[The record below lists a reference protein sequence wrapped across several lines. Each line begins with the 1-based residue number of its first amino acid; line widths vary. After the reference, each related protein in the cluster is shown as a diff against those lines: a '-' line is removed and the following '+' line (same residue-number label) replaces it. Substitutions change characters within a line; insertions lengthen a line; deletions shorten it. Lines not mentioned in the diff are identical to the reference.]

1 MSKTIGYLRLSK
13 DDGDDAESTSIT
25 NQRKIIQEFALA
37 NNLTIDDFYVD
48 DGYSGYTTNRPSWNK
63 LMKELNEDKVHTIIA
78 KDLSR
83 IGRNNAQVNLF
94 LDNVYE
100 VGKRVIAIGDNY
112 DTYNE
117 SSHEMVGI
125 HTWMNDKY
133 VKDVSK
139 KIRNSIATMQKEGR
153 WVSSLPYGYMHDPI
167 IKGKYYVDPSCA
179 HYVKLIYDLYIS
191 GLGINKIARKLTEDK
206 VPTSNMIKRLKI
218 EREGR
223 VSKLKVA
230 DRWDMATV
238 KRILLNEF
246 YCGTLIQKK
255 SKRRSINGKQIKV
268 DKSEQIRHENAHES
282 IIDRQTFDLVQEI
295 METRSEKPYRGQRV
309 KTRQN
314 LFSGTLKC
322 ADCGERM
329 TTAGS
334 LQNTRYVCLT
344 YNKLGNKHCAS
355 HAILEND
362 IKESLFFLLEHC
374 RDNLKNVLKDID
386 IIMQEDIEKFDTGNV
401 IKELQN
407 DLKRVKD
414 QVFALMEQKMRE
426 TMSSPSM
433 ADMINEMYK
442 EMLDSKYNEIA
453 SLEKQISDKQITID
467 ESVDIKTN
475 LKTALDM
482 VDQILQTEKLTKKQ
496 VLLLVDS
503 IKVYKDGGID
513 IFLKGDLHA
522 ACNNYIHIAECERD
536 RMMEATVQKI
546 LDNPNK
552 AVPTNIWR
560 YVKTLGFSITYSRY
574 RREIFDKLLETNSLQ
589 MLGERSGYKLIVDKD
604 ELFLN
609 VGLNTVT
616 GTCSWCIHNNVT
628 IETIK
633 KISAWGYTLILDSH
647 KSLF

>member
-268 DKSEQIRHENAHES
+268 DKSEQIRHENAHEP
-282 IIDRQTFDLVQEI
+282 IIDKQTFDLVQEI
-295 METRSEKPYRGQRV
+295 MKTRSEKPYRGQRV

-344 YNKLGNKHCAS
+344 YNKLGNKYCAS
-355 HAILEND
+355 HAILESD
-362 IKESLFFLLEHC
+362 IKESLFYLLEHC

-386 IIMQEDIEKFDTGNV
+386 IIMQEDIEKFDTGKI
-401 IKELQN
+401 IKELQV
-407 DLKRVKD
+407 DLKRTKD

-426 TMSSPSM
+426 TMSNPSM
-433 ADMINEMYK
+433 ADVINDMYK
-442 EMLDSKYNEIA
+442 EMLDSKYNEVA

-467 ESVDIKTN
+467 ESSDIKAN
-475 LKTALDM
+475 LNSALDM
-482 VDQILQTEKLTKKQ
+482 VDQILQTESLTKKQ
-496 VLLLVDS
+496 VLLLVDN
-503 IKVYKDGGID
+503 IKVHKDGGID

-522 ACNNYIHIAECERD
+522 VCNNYIHIAKCERD

-560 YVKTLGFSITYSRY
+560 YVKSLGFAITYSRY
-574 RREIFDKLLETNSLQ
+574 RREIFDKILETNSLQ
-589 MLGERSGYKLIVDKD
+589 ILGEKSGYKLVVDKD

-616 GTCSWCIHNNVT
+616 GTSSWCIHNNVT

-633 KISAWGYTLILDSH
+633 KISSWGRTLIVESH
-647 KSLF
+647 KSIF